1 MERIKRFRDNGY
13 TTIHLF
19 GNWYPF
25 FAACKKEDQRPWVTA
40 WLWGSKPVLME

>member
-19 GNWYPF
+19 GNWYLVRNYSVNY
-25 FAACKKEDQRPWVTA
+25 KKFS
-40 WLWGSKPVLME
+40 LWGLYHLTES